1 MREGE
6 TMRVRRQLFTVVA
19 ATLLSVGVVA
29 PLAAQGDLPT
39 SPQGAQF
46 GNWGPN
52 AGPPEPQTAI
62 PADRSF
68 IAPVGQPLVP
78 APQLWS
84 GCGFFLGG
92 TWSIAG
98 TQDQPSGFNY
108 TANLEVTQFGQ
119 WIQANMS
126 MAGILM
132 QYFGRC
138 VGNQLR
144 FDLYANGRLVGYQ
157 NGTINWTPRWNTLN
171 ANFRWNVWNTDF
183 ATGTED
189 WVDRWFN

>member
-1 MREGE
+1 M
-6 TMRVRRQLFTVVA
+6 
-19 ATLLSVGVVA
+19 
-29 PLAAQGDLPT
+29 
-39 SPQGAQF
+39 
-46 GNWGPN
+46 
-52 AGPPEPQTAI
+52 
-62 PADRSF
+62 
-68 IAPVGQPLVP
+68 P
-78 APQLWS
+78 APQIWS

-108 TANLEVTQFGQ
+108 TANLEVTQYGQ

-138 VGNQLR
+138 VGNNLR

-157 NGTINWTPRWNTLN
+157 AGTVTWTPRWNTLN
-171 ANFRWNVWNTDF
+171 ANMRWNVWNPDF
-183 ATGTED
+183 ATGSED
-189 WVDRWFN
+189 WLDRWFY